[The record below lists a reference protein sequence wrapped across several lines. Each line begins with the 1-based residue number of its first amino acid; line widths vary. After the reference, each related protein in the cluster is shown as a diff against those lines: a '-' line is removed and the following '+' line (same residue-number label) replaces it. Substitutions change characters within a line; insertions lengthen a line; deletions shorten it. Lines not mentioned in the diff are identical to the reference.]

1 MKKVICL
8 AVLFILVLTTGCQ
21 TAIERDKAKM
31 LEIFQNTDNYITLT
45 GTVIQVDNGSHRTK
59 IVVRCE
65 ELKQL
70 LAQED
75 DECEYWVFSNS
86 NVNISVGDSIV
97 YTTVPLQDPYGTWLP
112 IVAISTNGNDI
123 LNFEEGREN
132 LIEWVNQ
139 LQMK

>member
-8 AVLFILVLTTGCQ
+8 VVLFILVLTTGCQ

-70 LAQED
+70 LAKEN
-75 DECEYWVFSNS
+75 DECEYWVFASS

-97 YTTVPLQDPYGTWLP
+97 YMTVLFQDPHRHWLP
-112 IVAISTNGNDI
+112 IVAVNINGNDI
-123 LNFEEGREN
+123 LNFEEGNEN
-132 LIEWVNQ
+132 LIQWVNQ